1 MDKSSIF
8 DTFLAPAWW
17 VLPKEKVYAQF
28 AVVASMVFAGSF
40 WAVLMGP
47 THGDNVA
54 YGCYV
59 LAIFFITAILRRFK
73 LNDLRLEAMAVSAA
87 QGNWQFGNLADV
99 PVWSDLLAMR
109 LGQKMIRLNAIVG
122 QSSQDLFQNAKS
134 ISQHTAKLA
143 NNAEEIASMLEETA
157 SGMEQFAAT
166 IEVGA
171 ANSRSAQER
180 ANEVN
185 EAAQAGAVNIGELI
199 HALRLSVEH
208 SRRLSDIVAVIEEI
222 ANQTGMLALN
232 AGIEAA
238 RAGDQGK
245 GFATVAAEIREL
257 SYRSSES
264 SRDVKTLINS
274 ARSGLFQS
282 ADLAAKVEADIL
294 SIVKRVVEVNQ
305 SIADIAHAG
314 VEQQAGISQI
324 KMTVEHMASLTQQNA
339 AGVDATARAAVE
351 IESLAFE
358 LDKAADTINGRS
370 QNGREDAERLAHKA
384 QEHISKVG
392 LDRAMDDFANTAGSF
407 WFNDLFVV
415 VTDPEGV
422 THFHAAQPGLKGTSA
437 FTVVRPE
444 SVHSFKHAAHR
455 AVSEGSSWVDYLV
468 TNPFNGNLSRKE
480 NFFLSIPQT
489 DKLIAVGYY
498 RDTEKTKKQPTPAIA

>member
-1 MDKSSIF
+1 MDKYSIC
-8 DTFLAPAWW
+8 DTVFAPAWW
-17 VLPKEKVYAQF
+17 VLPKDKVYAQF
-28 AVVASMVFAGSF
+28 AVVAATVFAGSF
-40 WAVLMGP
+40 WALLMGP
-47 THGDNVA
+47 SHGDA
-54 YGCYV
+54 IAFALYAS
-59 LAIFFITAILRRFK
+59 AIFFIAAILRRFK
-73 LNDLRLEAMAVSAA
+73 LNDVRLEAMAVSAA
-87 QGNWQFGNLADV
+87 QGNWQFGNLENAA
-99 PVWSDLLAMR
+99 VWSDFLAIR
-109 LGQKMIRLNAIVG
+109 LGKKMIRLHTIVG

-134 ISQHTAKLA
+134 ISRHTAKLA

-166 IEVGA
+166 IEIGA
-171 ANSRSAQER
+171 VNSRSAQER
-180 ANEVN
+180 ANEVH
-185 EAAQAGAVNIGELI
+185 EAANSGAVNIGELI

-257 SYRSSES
+257 SYRSTES
-264 SRDVKTLINS
+264 SRDVKTLISS

-282 ADLAAKVEADIL
+282 VDLAAKVEGDIL

-358 LDKAADTINGRS
+358 LDKAAETINGRS
-370 QNGREDAERLAHKA
+370 VNGREDVERLAHQA
-384 QEHISKVG
+384 RDHIAKFG
-392 LDRAMDDFANTAGSF
+392 LERAMDDFTNTSGAF
-407 WFNDLFVV
+407 WFKDLFVV
-415 VTDPEGV
+415 LTDPDGV
-422 THFHAAQPGLKGTSA
+422 THFHAAQPALKGTSA
-437 FTVVRPE
+437 FTLVRPE

-455 AVSEGSSWVDYLV
+455 AVSEGQCWVDYLV
-468 TNPFNGNLSRKE
+468 TNPFTGRLSRKE
-480 NFFLSIPQT
+480 NFFLSIPQSSV
-489 DKLIAVGYY
+489 LIAVGYY
-498 RDTEKTKKQPTPAIA
+498 REAEKQTKQAAMAIA